1 MLKTIIDF
9 LHNAANKEEFVGDT
23 ERSTAAYTLVRE
35 DASTGSTHKLP
46 LEASYARRLMR
57 NLILITLLV
66 LAVILVVW
74 VIKHHHKS
82 NKQIIIAAPV
92 EVTKVIKKDVPYV
105 IELAGAAETY
115 QSADIRPQVTGQILS
130 VNFDDGQEVKA
141 GDLLYEID
149 SRPFQNQLQQAQANL
164 LSDTYN
170 LENAIK
176 EEARYRALY
185 QEKAVSEEQY
195 LQMLTNMNMLKAS
208 VERDKAIIADAN
220 LQIEYSKIVA
230 PFDGKLSESNVDIG
244 DLVSPDFAS
253 LVTINTISPIY
264 VSFSVP
270 EEYLDR
276 INKSQKSNDLA
287 LTVRTV
293 NDQEIKDGEIVF
305 VDNAIDPNSG
315 TIKVKA
321 TLLNNDE
328 ILWPGQFV
336 RVSLTIYIEK
346 AALIV
351 PSKAMQTND
360 QGPYV
365 FVVNKD
371 NKAVV
376 KNIDIVFSND
386 DFIVIK
392 SGIDEGETVITNGQ
406 LRLSNGTEVSVRE
419 E

>member
-1 MLKTIIDF
+1 
-9 LHNAANKEEFVGDT
+9 
-23 ERSTAAYTLVRE
+23 
-35 DASTGSTHKLP
+35 
-46 LEASYARRLMR
+46 
-57 NLILITLLV
+57 
-66 LAVILVVW
+66 
-74 VIKHHHKS
+74 
-82 NKQIIIAAPV
+82 
-92 EVTKVIKKDVPYV
+92 
-105 IELAGAAETY
+105 
-115 QSADIRPQVTGQILS
+115 
-130 VNFDDGQEVKA
+130 
-141 GDLLYEID
+141 
-149 SRPFQNQLQQAQANL
+149 
-164 LSDTYN
+164 
-170 LENAIK
+170 
-176 EEARYRALY
+176 
-185 QEKAVSEEQY
+185 
-195 LQMLTNMNMLKAS
+195 MLTNMNMLKAS

-376 KNIDIVFSND
+376 KNIDIVFLMM
-386 DFIVIK
+386 ILLLLKAV
-392 SGIDEGETVITNGQ
+392 
-406 LRLSNGTEVSVRE
+406 
-419 E
+419 

>member
-1 MLKTIIDF
+1 MD
-9 LHNAANKEEFVGDT
+9 
-23 ERSTAAYTLVRE
+23 
-35 DASTGSTHKLP
+35 
-46 LEASYARRLMR
+46 
-57 NLILITLLV
+57 
-66 LAVILVVW
+66 
-74 VIKHHHKS
+74 
-82 NKQIIIAAPV
+82 
-92 EVTKVIKKDVPYV
+92 
-105 IELAGAAETY
+105 
-115 QSADIRPQVTGQILS
+115 S

-176 EEARYRALY
+176 EEVRYRALY
-185 QEKAVSEEQY
+185 AEKAVSEEQY
-195 LQMLTNMNMLKAS
+195 LQMLTNMNMLKAA
-208 VERDKAIIADAN
+208 VERDRAIIADAN

-270 EEYLDR
+270 EGYLDR

-287 LTVRTV
+287 LTVKTV
-293 NDQEIKDGEIVF
+293 NNQEIKDGDIVF
-305 VDNAIDPNSG
+305 VDNAIDQNSG

-321 TLLNNDE
+321 TLTNNDE
-328 ILWPGQFV
+328 ILWPRQFV
-336 RVSLTIYIEK
+336 RVSLTIYTEK
-346 AALIV
+346 DALIV

-365 FVVNKD
+365 FVVDKD

-406 LRLSNGTEVSVRE
+406 LRLSNGAEVNVRA
-419 E
+419 